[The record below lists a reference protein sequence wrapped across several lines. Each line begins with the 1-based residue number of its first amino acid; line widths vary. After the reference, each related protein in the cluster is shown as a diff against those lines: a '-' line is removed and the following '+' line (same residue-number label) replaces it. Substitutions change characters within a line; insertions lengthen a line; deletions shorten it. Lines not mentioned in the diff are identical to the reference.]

1 MKAKQIAI
9 LLALTTMMI
18 AGCGSNTKNA
28 DTLTEVNTSAET
40 TDETSSDETNVNETA
55 PDVSSSD
62 EANTEGTDSNS
73 GETANEATD
82 AQQEAADAE
91 DGNYADNFAVS
102 HEAAVNF
109 AEKIKS
115 AVAAKDQEALADL
128 VNYPVYVG
136 FKDNGQVVDTKE
148 DFMKLDASEL
158 FTDDLLD
165 AVANADESED
175 VMSPS
180 MAGFTLYHNN
190 EGASLTFSVQEG
202 KLGVTGIN
210 Y

>member
-1 MKAKQIAI
+1 MKVKQIAI

-28 DTLTEVNTSAET
+28 DSQTEVSTSTET
-40 TDETSSDETNVNETA
+40 TDEASSDET
-55 PDVSSSD
+55 D
-62 EANTEGTDSNS
+62 TEETDSNS

-82 AQQEAADAE
+82 SQQEAADPG
-91 DGNYADNFAVS
+91 DGNYEDNFAVS
-102 HEAAVNF
+102 HEAAVDF

-128 VNYPVYVG
+128 VNYPVYIG
-136 FKDNGQVVDTKE
+136 FKDEGQTVDTKE

-158 FTDDLLD
+158 FTDDLLN

-175 VMSPS
+175 VLSPS
-180 MAGFTLYHNN
+180 MAGFNLYSNDAS
-190 EGASLTFSVQEG
+190 ASLTFSVQDG

>member
-1 MKAKQIAI
+1 MKVKQIAI

-28 DTLTEVNTSAET
+28 DSQTEVSTSTET
-40 TDETSSDETNVNETA
+40 TDEASSDET
-55 PDVSSSD
+55 D
-62 EANTEGTDSNS
+62 TEETDSNS

-82 AQQEAADAE
+82 SQQEAADPG
-91 DGNYADNFAVS
+91 DGNYEDNFAVS
-102 HEAAVNF
+102 HEAAVDF
-109 AEKIKS
+109 AEKTKS

-128 VNYPVYVG
+128 VNYPVYIG
-136 FKDNGQVVDTKE
+136 FKDEGQTVDTKE

-158 FTDDLLD
+158 FTDDLLN

-175 VMSPS
+175 VLSPS
-180 MAGFTLYHNN
+180 MAGFNLYSNDAS
-190 EGASLTFSVQEG
+190 ASLTFSVQDG

>member
-9 LLALTTMMI
+9 LVALTTMMI

-28 DTLTEVNTSAET
+28 DSQTEVSTSTET
-40 TDETSSDETNVNETA
+40 TDEASSDET
-55 PDVSSSD
+55 D
-62 EANTEGTDSNS
+62 TEETDSNS

-82 AQQEAADAE
+82 SQQEAADPG
-91 DGNYADNFAVS
+91 DGNYEDNFAVS
-102 HEAAVNF
+102 HEAAVDF

-128 VNYPVYVG
+128 VNYPVYIG
-136 FKDNGQVVDTKE
+136 FKDEGQTVDTKE

-158 FTDDLLD
+158 FTDDLLN

-175 VMSPS
+175 VLSPS
-180 MAGFTLYHNN
+180 MAGFNLYSNDAS
-190 EGASLTFSVQEG
+190 ASLTFSVQDG

>member
-28 DTLTEVNTSAET
+28 DSQTEVSTSTET
-40 TDETSSDETNVNETA
+40 TDEASSDET
-55 PDVSSSD
+55 D
-62 EANTEGTDSNS
+62 TEETDSNS

-82 AQQEAADAE
+82 SQQEATDQG
-91 DGNYADNFAVS
+91 DGNYEDNFAVS
-102 HEAAVNF
+102 HEAAVDF

-115 AVAAKDQEALADL
+115 AVAAKEQEALADL
-128 VNYPVYVG
+128 VNYPVYIG
-136 FKDNGQVVDTKE
+136 FKDEGQTVDTKE

-158 FTDDLLD
+158 FTDDLLN

-175 VMSPS
+175 VLSPS
-180 MAGFTLYHNN
+180 MAGFNLYSND
-190 EGASLTFSVQEG
+190 ASARLTFSVQDG

>member
-28 DTLTEVNTSAET
+28 DSQTEVSTSTET
-40 TDETSSDETNVNETA
+40 TDEASSDET
-55 PDVSSSD
+55 D
-62 EANTEGTDSNS
+62 TEETDSNS
-73 GETANEATD
+73 GEIANEATD
-82 AQQEAADAE
+82 SQQEAADPG
-91 DGNYADNFAVS
+91 DGNYEDNFAVS
-102 HEAAVNF
+102 HEAAVDF

-128 VNYPVYVG
+128 VNYPVYIG
-136 FKDNGQVVDTKE
+136 FKDEGQTVDTKE

-158 FTDDLLD
+158 FTDDLLN

-175 VMSPS
+175 ILSPS
-180 MAGFTLYHNN
+180 MAGFNLYSNDAS
-190 EGASLTFSVQEG
+190 ASLTFSVQDG

>member
-1 MKAKQIAI
+1 MKVKQIAI

-28 DTLTEVNTSAET
+28 DPQTEVSTSTET
-40 TDETSSDETNVNETA
+40 TDEASSDET
-55 PDVSSSD
+55 D
-62 EANTEGTDSNS
+62 TEETDSNS

-82 AQQEAADAE
+82 SQQEAADPG
-91 DGNYADNFAVS
+91 DGNYEDNFAVS
-102 HEAAVNF
+102 HEAAVDF

-128 VNYPVYVG
+128 VNYPVYIG
-136 FKDNGQVVDTKE
+136 FKDEGQTVDTKE

-158 FTDDLLD
+158 FTDDLLN

-175 VMSPS
+175 VLSPS
-180 MAGFTLYHNN
+180 MAGFNLYSNDAS
-190 EGASLTFSVQEG
+190 ASLTFSVQDG

>member
-28 DTLTEVNTSAET
+28 DSQTEVSTSTET
-40 TDETSSDETNVNETA
+40 TDEASSDET
-55 PDVSSSD
+55 D
-62 EANTEGTDSNS
+62 TEETDSNS

-82 AQQEAADAE
+82 SQQEAADPG
-91 DGNYADNFAVS
+91 DGNYEDNFAVS
-102 HEAAVNF
+102 HEAAVDF

-128 VNYPVYVG
+128 VNYPVYIG
-136 FKDNGQVVDTKE
+136 FNDEGQTVDTKE

-158 FTDDLLD
+158 FTDDLLN

-175 VMSPS
+175 VLSPS
-180 MAGFTLYHNN
+180 MAGFNLYSNDAS
-190 EGASLTFSVQEG
+190 ASLTFSVQDG

>member
-1 MKAKQIAI
+1 MKARQIAI

-28 DTLTEVNTSAET
+28 DSQTEVSTSTET
-40 TDETSSDETNVNETA
+40 TDEASSDET
-55 PDVSSSD
+55 D
-62 EANTEGTDSNS
+62 TEETDSNS

-82 AQQEAADAE
+82 SQQEAADPG
-91 DGNYADNFAVS
+91 DGNYEDNFAVS
-102 HEAAVNF
+102 HEAAVDF

-128 VNYPVYVG
+128 VNYPVYIG
-136 FKDNGQVVDTKE
+136 FKDEGQTVDTKE

-158 FTDDLLD
+158 FTDDLLN

-175 VMSPS
+175 VLSPS
-180 MAGFTLYHNN
+180 MAGFNLYSNDAS
-190 EGASLTFSVQEG
+190 ASLTFSVQDG

>member
-28 DTLTEVNTSAET
+28 DSQTEVSTSTEM
-40 TDETSSDETNVNETA
+40 TDEASSDETDTVE
-55 PDVSSSD
+55 
-62 EANTEGTDSNS
+62 TDSNS

-82 AQQEAADAE
+82 SQQEAADPG
-91 DGNYADNFAVS
+91 DGNYEDNFAVS
-102 HEAAVNF
+102 HEAAVDF

-128 VNYPVYVG
+128 VNYPVYISI
-136 FKDNGQVVDTKE
+136 KDDGQTVDTKE

-158 FTDDLLD
+158 FTDDLLN

-175 VMSPS
+175 VLSPS
-180 MAGFTLYHNN
+180 MAGFNLYSNDAS
-190 EGASLTFSVQEG
+190 ASLTFSVQDG

>member
-28 DTLTEVNTSAET
+28 DSQTEVSTSTET
-40 TDETSSDETNVNETA
+40 TDEASSDETDIE
-55 PDVSSSD
+55 
-62 EANTEGTDSNS
+62 ETDSNS

-82 AQQEAADAE
+82 SQQEAADPG
-91 DGNYADNFAVS
+91 DGNYEDNFAVS
-102 HEAAVNF
+102 HEAAVDF

-128 VNYPVYVG
+128 VNYPVYIG
-136 FKDNGQVVDTKE
+136 FKDEGQTVDTKE

-158 FTDDLLD
+158 FTDDLLN

-175 VMSPS
+175 VLSPS
-180 MAGFTLYHNN
+180 MAGFNLYSNDAS
-190 EGASLTFSVQEG
+190 ASLTFSVQDG

>member
-28 DTLTEVNTSAET
+28 DSQTEVSTSTET
-40 TDETSSDETNVNETA
+40 TDEASSDET
-55 PDVSSSD
+55 D
-62 EANTEGTDSNS
+62 TEETDSNS

-82 AQQEAADAE
+82 SQQEAADPG
-91 DGNYADNFAVS
+91 DGNYEDNFAVS
-102 HEAAVNF
+102 HEAAVDF

-128 VNYPVYVG
+128 VNYPVYIG
-136 FKDNGQVVDTKE
+136 FKDEGQTVDTKE

-158 FTDDLLD
+158 FTDDLLN

-175 VMSPS
+175 VLSPS
-180 MAGFTLYHNN
+180 MAGFNLYSNDAS
-190 EGASLTFSVQEG
+190 ASLTFSVRKAG
-202 KLGVTGIN
+202 RYRN
-210 Y
+210 

>member
-28 DTLTEVNTSAET
+28 DSQTEVSKSTET
-40 TDETSSDETNVNETA
+40 TDEASSDET
-55 PDVSSSD
+55 D
-62 EANTEGTDSNS
+62 TEETDSNS

-82 AQQEAADAE
+82 SQQEAADPG
-91 DGNYADNFAVS
+91 DGNYEDNFAVS
-102 HEAAVNF
+102 HEAAVDF

-128 VNYPVYVG
+128 VNYPVYIG
-136 FKDNGQVVDTKE
+136 FKDEGQTVDTKE

-158 FTDDLLD
+158 FTDDLLN

-175 VMSPS
+175 VLSPS
-180 MAGFTLYHNN
+180 MAGFNLYSNDAS
-190 EGASLTFSVQEG
+190 ASLTFSVQDG

>member
-28 DTLTEVNTSAET
+28 DSQTEVSTSTET
-40 TDETSSDETNVNETA
+40 TDEASSDET
-55 PDVSSSD
+55 D
-62 EANTEGTDSNS
+62 TEETDSNS

-82 AQQEAADAE
+82 SQQEAADPG
-91 DGNYADNFAVS
+91 DGNYKDNFAVS
-102 HEAAVNF
+102 HEAAVDF

-128 VNYPVYVG
+128 VNYPVYIG
-136 FKDNGQVVDTKE
+136 FKDEGQTVDTKE

-158 FTDDLLD
+158 FTDDLLN

-175 VMSPS
+175 VLSPS
-180 MAGFTLYHNN
+180 MAGFNLYSNDAS
-190 EGASLTFSVQEG
+190 ASLTFSVQDG

>member
-28 DTLTEVNTSAET
+28 DSQTEVSTSTEM
-40 TDETSSDETNVNETA
+40 TDEDSSDET
-55 PDVSSSD
+55 D
-62 EANTEGTDSNS
+62 TEETDSNS

-82 AQQEAADAE
+82 SQQEAADPG
-91 DGNYADNFAVS
+91 DGNYEDNFAVS
-102 HEAAVNF
+102 HEAAVDF

-128 VNYPVYVG
+128 VNYPVYISY
-136 FKDNGQVVDTKE
+136 KDDGQTVDTKE

-158 FTDDLLD
+158 FTDDLLN
-165 AVANADESED
+165 AVANADESEN
-175 VMSPS
+175 VLSPS
-180 MAGFTLYHNN
+180 MAGFNLYSNDAS
-190 EGASLTFSVQEG
+190 ASLTFSVQDG

>member
-28 DTLTEVNTSAET
+28 DSQTEVSTSTET
-40 TDETSSDETNVNETA
+40 TDEASSDET
-55 PDVSSSD
+55 D
-62 EANTEGTDSNS
+62 TEETDSNS

-82 AQQEAADAE
+82 SQQEAADPG
-91 DGNYADNFAVS
+91 DGNYEDNFAVS
-102 HEAAVNF
+102 HEAAVDF

-128 VNYPVYVG
+128 VNYPVYIG
-136 FKDNGQVVDTKE
+136 FKDEGQTVDTKE

-158 FTDDLLD
+158 FTDDLLN

-175 VMSPS
+175 VLSPS
-180 MAGFTLYHNN
+180 MAGFNLYSNDAS
-190 EGASLTFSVQEG
+190 ASLTLS
-202 KLGVTGIN
+202 LIHIS
-210 Y
+210 

>member
-28 DTLTEVNTSAET
+28 DSQTEVSTSTET
-40 TDETSSDETNVNETA
+40 TDEASSDDT
-55 PDVSSSD
+55 D
-62 EANTEGTDSNS
+62 TEETDSNS

-82 AQQEAADAE
+82 SQQEAADPG
-91 DGNYADNFAVS
+91 DGNYEDNFAVS
-102 HEAAVNF
+102 HEAAVDF

-128 VNYPVYVG
+128 VNYPVYIS
-136 FKDNGQVVDTKE
+136 FKDDGQTVDTKE

-158 FTDDLLD
+158 FTDDLLN

-175 VMSPS
+175 VLSPS
-180 MAGFTLYHNN
+180 MAGFNLYSNDAS
-190 EGASLTFSVQEG
+190 ASLTFSVQDG

>member
-28 DTLTEVNTSAET
+28 DSQTEVSTSTET
-40 TDETSSDETNVNETA
+40 ADETSSDET
-55 PDVSSSD
+55 D
-62 EANTEGTDSNS
+62 TEETDSNS

-82 AQQEAADAE
+82 SQQEAADPG
-91 DGNYADNFAVS
+91 DGNYEDNFAVS
-102 HEAAVNF
+102 HEAVVDF

-128 VNYPVYVG
+128 VNYPVYIG
-136 FKDNGQVVDTKE
+136 FKDEGQTVDTKE

-158 FTDDLLD
+158 FTDDLLN

-175 VMSPS
+175 VLSPS
-180 MAGFTLYHNN
+180 MAGFNLYSNDAS
-190 EGASLTFSVQEG
+190 ASLTFSVQDG

>member
-28 DTLTEVNTSAET
+28 DSQTEVSTSIET
-40 TDETSSDETNVNETA
+40 TDEASSDET
-55 PDVSSSD
+55 D
-62 EANTEGTDSNS
+62 TEETDSNS

-82 AQQEAADAE
+82 SQQEAADPG
-91 DGNYADNFAVS
+91 DGNYEDNFAVS
-102 HEAAVNF
+102 HEAAVDF

-128 VNYPVYVG
+128 VNYPVYIG
-136 FKDNGQVVDTKE
+136 FKDEGQTVDTKE

-158 FTDDLLD
+158 FTDDLLN

-175 VMSPS
+175 VLSPS
-180 MAGFTLYHNN
+180 MAGFNLYSNDAS
-190 EGASLTFSVQEG
+190 ASLTFSVQDG

>member
-28 DTLTEVNTSAET
+28 DSQTEVSTSTET
-40 TDETSSDETNVNETA
+40 TDEASPDET
-55 PDVSSSD
+55 D
-62 EANTEGTDSNS
+62 TEETDSNS

-82 AQQEAADAE
+82 SQQEAADPG
-91 DGNYADNFAVS
+91 DGNYEDNFAVS
-102 HEAAVNF
+102 HEAAVDF

-128 VNYPVYVG
+128 VNYPVYIG
-136 FKDNGQVVDTKE
+136 FKDEGQTVDTKE

-158 FTDDLLD
+158 FTDDLLN

-175 VMSPS
+175 VLSPS
-180 MAGFTLYHNN
+180 MAGFNLYSNDAS
-190 EGASLTFSVQEG
+190 ASLTFSVQDG

>member
-18 AGCGSNTKNA
+18 AGWGSNTKNA
-28 DTLTEVNTSAET
+28 DSQTEVSTSTET
-40 TDETSSDETNVNETA
+40 TDEASSDET
-55 PDVSSSD
+55 D
-62 EANTEGTDSNS
+62 TEETDSNS

-82 AQQEAADAE
+82 SQQEAADPG
-91 DGNYADNFAVS
+91 DGNYEDNFAVS
-102 HEAAVNF
+102 HEAAVDF

-128 VNYPVYVG
+128 VNYPVYIG
-136 FKDNGQVVDTKE
+136 FKDEGQTVDTKE

-158 FTDDLLD
+158 FTDDLLN

-175 VMSPS
+175 VLSPS
-180 MAGFTLYHNN
+180 MAGFNLYSNDAS
-190 EGASLTFSVQEG
+190 ASLTFSVQDG

>member
-18 AGCGSNTKNA
+18 AGCGSSTKNA
-28 DTLTEVNTSAET
+28 DSQTEVSTSTET
-40 TDETSSDETNVNETA
+40 TDEASSDET
-55 PDVSSSD
+55 D
-62 EANTEGTDSNS
+62 TEETDSNS

-82 AQQEAADAE
+82 SQQEAADPG
-91 DGNYADNFAVS
+91 DGNYEDNFAVS
-102 HEAAVNF
+102 HEAAVDF

-128 VNYPVYVG
+128 VNYPVYIG
-136 FKDNGQVVDTKE
+136 FKDEGQTVDTKE

-158 FTDDLLD
+158 FTDDLLN

-175 VMSPS
+175 VLSPS
-180 MAGFTLYHNN
+180 MAGFNLYSNDAS
-190 EGASLTFSVQEG
+190 ASLTFSVQDG

>member
-28 DTLTEVNTSAET
+28 DPQTEVSTSTET
-40 TDETSSDETNVNETA
+40 TDEASSDET
-55 PDVSSSD
+55 D
-62 EANTEGTDSNS
+62 TEETDSNS

-82 AQQEAADAE
+82 SQQEAADPG
-91 DGNYADNFAVS
+91 DGNYEDNFAVS
-102 HEAAVNF
+102 HEAAVDF

-128 VNYPVYVG
+128 VNYPVYIG
-136 FKDNGQVVDTKE
+136 FKDEGQTVDTKE

-158 FTDDLLD
+158 FTDDLLN

-175 VMSPS
+175 VLSPS
-180 MAGFTLYHNN
+180 MAGFNLYSNDAS
-190 EGASLTFSVQEG
+190 ASLTFSVQDG

>member
-28 DTLTEVNTSAET
+28 DSQTEVSTSTET
-40 TDETSSDETNVNETA
+40 TDEASSDET
-55 PDVSSSD
+55 D
-62 EANTEGTDSNS
+62 TEETDSNS

-82 AQQEAADAE
+82 SQQEAADPG
-91 DGNYADNFAVS
+91 DGNYEDNFAVS
-102 HEAAVNF
+102 HDAAVDF

-128 VNYPVYVG
+128 VNYPVYIS
-136 FKDNGQVVDTKE
+136 FKDEGQTVDTKE

-158 FTDDLLD
+158 FTDDLLN

-175 VMSPS
+175 VLSPS
-180 MAGFTLYHNN
+180 MAGFNLYSNDAS
-190 EGASLTFSVQEG
+190 ASLTFSVQDG

>member
-28 DTLTEVNTSAET
+28 DSQTEVSTSTEM
-40 TDETSSDETNVNETA
+40 TDEASSDET
-55 PDVSSSD
+55 D
-62 EANTEGTDSNS
+62 TEETDSNS
-73 GETANEATD
+73 GETANDATD
-82 AQQEAADAE
+82 SQQEAADPG
-91 DGNYADNFAVS
+91 DGNYADNLAVS
-102 HEAAVNF
+102 HEAAVDF

-128 VNYPVYVG
+128 VNYPVYIS
-136 FKDNGQVVDTKE
+136 FKDDGQTVDTKE

-158 FTDDLLD
+158 FTDDLLN

-175 VMSPS
+175 VLSPS
-180 MAGFTLYHNN
+180 MAGFNLYSNDAS
-190 EGASLTFSVQEG
+190 ASLTFSVQDG

>member
-28 DTLTEVNTSAET
+28 DSQTEVSTSTET
-40 TDETSSDETNVNETA
+40 TDEASSDKT
-55 PDVSSSD
+55 D
-62 EANTEGTDSNS
+62 TEETDSNS

-82 AQQEAADAE
+82 SQQEAADPG
-91 DGNYADNFAVS
+91 DGNYEDNFAVS
-102 HEAAVNF
+102 HEAAVDF

-128 VNYPVYVG
+128 VNYPVYIS
-136 FKDNGQVVDTKE
+136 FKDDGQTVDTKE

-158 FTDDLLD
+158 FTDDLLN

-175 VMSPS
+175 VLSPS
-180 MAGFTLYHNN
+180 MAGFNLYSNDAS
-190 EGASLTFSVQEG
+190 ASLTFSVQDG

>member
-28 DTLTEVNTSAET
+28 DSQTEVSTSTEMK
-40 TDETSSDETNVNETA
+40 DEDSSDET
-55 PDVSSSD
+55 D
-62 EANTEGTDSNS
+62 TEETDSNS

-82 AQQEAADAE
+82 SQQEAADPG
-91 DGNYADNFAVS
+91 DGNYEDNFAVS
-102 HEAAVNF
+102 HEAAVDF

-128 VNYPVYVG
+128 VNYPVYISI
-136 FKDNGQVVDTKE
+136 KDDGQTVDTKE

-158 FTDDLLD
+158 FTDDLLN

-175 VMSPS
+175 VLSPS
-180 MAGFTLYHNN
+180 MAGFNLYSNDAS
-190 EGASLTFSVQEG
+190 ASLTFSVQDG

>member
-28 DTLTEVNTSAET
+28 DSQTEVSTSTEM
-40 TDETSSDETNVNETA
+40 TDEASSDET
-55 PDVSSSD
+55 D
-62 EANTEGTDSNS
+62 TEETDSNS

-82 AQQEAADAE
+82 SQQEAADPG
-91 DGNYADNFAVS
+91 DGNYEDNFAVS
-102 HEAAVNF
+102 HEAAVDF

-128 VNYPVYVG
+128 VNYPVYISY
-136 FKDNGQVVDTKE
+136 KDDGQTVDTKE

-158 FTDDLLD
+158 FTDDLLN

-175 VMSPS
+175 VLSPS
-180 MAGFTLYHNN
+180 MAGFNLYSNDAS
-190 EGASLTFSVQEG
+190 ASLTFSVQDVN
-202 KLGVTGIN
+202 LGVTGIN

>member
-28 DTLTEVNTSAET
+28 DSQTEVSTSTET
-40 TDETSSDETNVNETA
+40 TDEASSDET
-55 PDVSSSD
+55 D
-62 EANTEGTDSNS
+62 TEETDSNS

-82 AQQEAADAE
+82 SQQEAADPG
-91 DGNYADNFAVS
+91 DGNYEDNFAVS
-102 HEAAVNF
+102 HEAAVDF
-109 AEKIKS
+109 TEKIKS

-128 VNYPVYVG
+128 VNYPVYIG
-136 FKDNGQVVDTKE
+136 FKDEGQTVDTKE

-158 FTDDLLD
+158 FTDDLLN

-175 VMSPS
+175 VLSPS
-180 MAGFTLYHNN
+180 MAGFNLYSNDAS
-190 EGASLTFSVQEG
+190 ASLTFSVQDG

>member
-28 DTLTEVNTSAET
+28 DSQTEVSTSTET
-40 TDETSSDETNVNETA
+40 TDEASSDET
-55 PDVSSSD
+55 D
-62 EANTEGTDSNS
+62 TEETDSNS

-82 AQQEAADAE
+82 SQQEAADPG
-91 DGNYADNFAVS
+91 DGNYEDNFAVS
-102 HEAAVNF
+102 HEAAVDF

-128 VNYPVYVG
+128 VNYPVYIG
-136 FKDNGQVVDTKE
+136 FKDEGQTVDTKE

-158 FTDDLLD
+158 FTDDLLN

-175 VMSPS
+175 VLSPS
-180 MAGFTLYHNN
+180 MAGFNLYSNDAS
-190 EGASLTFSVQEG
+190 ASLTFSVEDG

>member
-28 DTLTEVNTSAET
+28 DSQTEISTSTET
-40 TDETSSDETNVNETA
+40 TDEASADET
-55 PDVSSSD
+55 D
-62 EANTEGTDSNS
+62 TEETDSNS

-82 AQQEAADAE
+82 SQQEAADPG
-91 DGNYADNFAVS
+91 DGNYEDNFAVS
-102 HEAAVNF
+102 HEAAVDF

-128 VNYPVYVG
+128 VNYPVYIG
-136 FKDNGQVVDTKE
+136 FKDEGQTVDTKE

-158 FTDDLLD
+158 FTDDLLN

-175 VMSPS
+175 VLSPS
-180 MAGFTLYHNN
+180 MAGFNLYSNDAS
-190 EGASLTFSVQEG
+190 ASLTFSVQDG

>member
-28 DTLTEVNTSAET
+28 DSQTEVSTSTET
-40 TDETSSDETNVNETA
+40 ADDTSSDET
-55 PDVSSSD
+55 D
-62 EANTEGTDSNS
+62 TEKTDSNS

-82 AQQEAADAE
+82 SQQEAADPG
-91 DGNYADNFAVS
+91 DGNYEDNFAVS
-102 HEAAVNF
+102 HEAAVDF

-128 VNYPVYVG
+128 VNYPVYIG
-136 FKDNGQVVDTKE
+136 FKDEGQTVDTKE

-158 FTDDLLD
+158 FTDDLLN

-175 VMSPS
+175 VLSPS
-180 MAGFTLYHNN
+180 MAGFNLYSNDAS
-190 EGASLTFSVQEG
+190 ASLTFSVQDG

>member
-28 DTLTEVNTSAET
+28 DSQTEVSTSTET
-40 TDETSSDETNVNETA
+40 TDEA
-55 PDVSSSD
+55 SSD
-62 EANTEGTDSNS
+62 EADTEETDSNS

-82 AQQEAADAE
+82 SQQEAADPG
-91 DGNYADNFAVS
+91 DGNYEDNFAVS
-102 HEAAVNF
+102 HEAAVDF

-128 VNYPVYVG
+128 VNYPVYIG
-136 FKDNGQVVDTKE
+136 FKDEGQTVDTKE

-158 FTDDLLD
+158 FTDDLLN

-175 VMSPS
+175 VLSPS
-180 MAGFTLYHNN
+180 MAGFNLYSNDAS
-190 EGASLTFSVQEG
+190 ASLTFSVQDG

>member
-28 DTLTEVNTSAET
+28 DSQTEVSTSTEM
-40 TDETSSDETNVNETA
+40 TDEDSSDET
-55 PDVSSSD
+55 D
-62 EANTEGTDSNS
+62 TEETDSNS

-82 AQQEAADAE
+82 SQQEAADPG
-91 DGNYADNFAVS
+91 DGNYEDNFAVS
-102 HEAAVNF
+102 HEAAVDF

-128 VNYPVYVG
+128 VNYPVYISI
-136 FKDNGQVVDTKE
+136 KDDGQTVDTKE

-158 FTDDLLD
+158 FTDDLLN

-175 VMSPS
+175 VLSPS
-180 MAGFTLYHNN
+180 MAGFNLYSNDAS
-190 EGASLTFSVQEG
+190 ASLTFSVQDG

>member
-28 DTLTEVNTSAET
+28 DSQTEVSTSTET
-40 TDETSSDETNVNETA
+40 TDEASSDET
-55 PDVSSSD
+55 D
-62 EANTEGTDSNS
+62 TEETDSNS

-82 AQQEAADAE
+82 SQQEAADPG
-91 DGNYADNFAVS
+91 DGNYEDNFAVS
-102 HEAAVNF
+102 HEAAVDF

-128 VNYPVYVG
+128 VNYPVYIG
-136 FKDNGQVVDTKE
+136 FKDEGQTVDTKE
-148 DFMKLDASEL
+148 DFMKLNASEL
-158 FTDDLLD
+158 FTDDLLN

-175 VMSPS
+175 VLSPS
-180 MAGFTLYHNN
+180 MAGFNLYSNDAS
-190 EGASLTFSVQEG
+190 ASLTFSVQDG

>member
-28 DTLTEVNTSAET
+28 DSQTEVSTSTET
-40 TDETSSDETNVNETA
+40 TDEASSDET
-55 PDVSSSD
+55 D
-62 EANTEGTDSNS
+62 TEETDSNS
-73 GETANEATD
+73 GETAK
-82 AQQEAADAE
+82 EAADPG
-91 DGNYADNFAVS
+91 DGNYEDNFAVS
-102 HEAAVNF
+102 HEAAVDF

-128 VNYPVYVG
+128 VNYPVYIG
-136 FKDNGQVVDTKE
+136 FKDEGQTVDTKE

-158 FTDDLLD
+158 FTDDLLN

-175 VMSPS
+175 VLSPS
-180 MAGFTLYHNN
+180 MAGFNLYSNDAS
-190 EGASLTFSVQEG
+190 ASLTFSVQDG

>member
-28 DTLTEVNTSAET
+28 DSQTEVSTSTET
-40 TDETSSDETNVNETA
+40 TDEASSDET
-55 PDVSSSD
+55 D
-62 EANTEGTDSNS
+62 TEETDSNS

-82 AQQEAADAE
+82 SQQEAADPG
-91 DGNYADNFAVS
+91 DGNYEDNFAVS
-102 HEAAVNF
+102 HEAAVDF

-128 VNYPVYVG
+128 VNYPVYIG
-136 FKDNGQVVDTKE
+136 FKDEGQTVDTKE
-148 DFMKLDASEL
+148 DFMKLDTSEL
-158 FTDDLLD
+158 FTDDLLN

-175 VMSPS
+175 VLSPS
-180 MAGFTLYHNN
+180 MAGFNLYSNDAS
-190 EGASLTFSVQEG
+190 ASLTFSVQDG

>member
-28 DTLTEVNTSAET
+28 DSQTDVSTSTET
-40 TDETSSDETNVNETA
+40 TDEASSDET
-55 PDVSSSD
+55 D
-62 EANTEGTDSNS
+62 TEETDSNS

-82 AQQEAADAE
+82 SQQEAADPG
-91 DGNYADNFAVS
+91 DGNYEDNFAVS
-102 HEAAVNF
+102 HEAAVDF

-128 VNYPVYVG
+128 VNYPVYIG
-136 FKDNGQVVDTKE
+136 FKDEGQTVDTKE

-158 FTDDLLD
+158 FTDDLLN

-175 VMSPS
+175 VLSPS
-180 MAGFTLYHNN
+180 MAGFNLYSNDAS
-190 EGASLTFSVQEG
+190 ASLTFSVQDG

>member
-28 DTLTEVNTSAET
+28 DSQTEVSTSTET
-40 TDETSSDETNVNETA
+40 ADETSSDET
-55 PDVSSSD
+55 D
-62 EANTEGTDSNS
+62 TEKTDSNS

-82 AQQEAADAE
+82 SQQEAADPG
-91 DGNYADNFAVS
+91 DGNYEDNFAVS
-102 HEAAVNF
+102 HEAAVDF

-128 VNYPVYVG
+128 VNYPVYIG
-136 FKDNGQVVDTKE
+136 FKDEGQTVDTKE

-158 FTDDLLD
+158 FTDDLLN

-175 VMSPS
+175 VLSPS
-180 MAGFTLYHNN
+180 MAGFNLYSNDAS
-190 EGASLTFSVQEG
+190 ASLTFSVQDG

>member
-28 DTLTEVNTSAET
+28 DSQTEVSTSTEM
-40 TDETSSDETNVNETA
+40 TDEASSDET
-55 PDVSSSD
+55 D
-62 EANTEGTDSNS
+62 TEETDSNS

-82 AQQEAADAE
+82 SQQEAADPG
-91 DGNYADNFAVS
+91 DGNYEDNFAVS
-102 HEAAVNF
+102 HEAAVDF

-128 VNYPVYVG
+128 VNYPIYIS
-136 FKDNGQVVDTKE
+136 FKDDGQTVDTKE

-158 FTDDLLD
+158 FTDDLLN

-175 VMSPS
+175 VLSPS
-180 MAGFTLYHNN
+180 MAGFNLYSNDAS
-190 EGASLTFSVQEG
+190 ASLTFSVQDG